1 MLILRILGA
10 LLVITVGASAAVYL
24 VTKDRRWLRFSW
36 QILKFGLAIIL
47 IFLVLLAL
55 ERLAI
60 VICGS
65 ILFAVTA
72 ETF

>member
-36 QILKFGLAIIL
+36 QILKFGLIIVL
-47 IFLVLLAL
+47 IFITLLAF
-55 ERLAI
+55 ERLATNI
-60 VICGS
+60 
-65 ILFAVTA
+65 
-72 ETF
+72 